1 MSAAISSLFTPVD
14 FLCLD
19 SCSRCCEEGAHVKTL
34 AHRLDEAINT
44 EIPRLEGLL
53 ASSEAS
59 LETTRTEL
67 ATAHEHISTLE
78 ADLAEIQQR
87 LVDETDRLEGQVEE
101 QKRLLSEGRK
111 ELDKER
117 GEKRRVVGILAQT
130 RASEAALKEEVE
142 R

>member
-1 MSAAISSLFTPVD
+1 MSCGLLLCATVLSSVTTPGPA
-14 FLCLD
+14 
-19 SCSRCCEEGAHVKTL
+19 REEGAHVKHTRT
-34 AHRLDEAINT
+34 RLDEAINT

-67 ATAHEHISTLE
+67 ASAHEHISTLE
-78 ADLAEIQQR
+78 SDLAEIQQR

>member
-1 MSAAISSLFTPVD
+1 MSEIFSLYFCLLPGRCSF
-14 FLCLD
+14 FLVPLG
-19 SCSRCCEEGAHVKTL
+19 RKTL
-34 AHRLDEAINT
+34 TLNTRARLDEAVNT

-67 ATAHEHISTLE
+67 VTAHEQISTLE